1 MSNRSDMDLVHDIQ
15 EAIQRIANYLGDM
28 SYDDFCEDIKTQ
40 DAVIR
45 NIEIVGEAAKCIS
58 DKLRVKVPH
67 IPWKNMAGMRD
78 RLIHHYFGVNLD
90 IVWQVVA
97 VELPNLNSEFDILV
111 DEDKAEDG
119 NKEGG

>member
-1 MSNRSDMDLVHDIQ
+1 MSNRSDMNLVHDIQ
-15 EAIQRIANYLGDM
+15 EAIQRIANYLGEM

-58 DKLRVKVPH
+58 DKLRVKAPH

-111 DEDKAEDG
+111 DEDKAEYG

>member
-1 MSNRSDMDLVHDIQ
+1 MDLVHDIQ
-15 EAIQRIANYLGDM
+15 EAIQRIANYLGEM

-58 DKLRVKVPH
+58 DNLRVKAPH

>member
-1 MSNRSDMDLVHDIQ
+1 MSNRADMNLVHDIQ
-15 EAIQRIANYLGDM
+15 EAIQRIANYLGEM

-58 DKLRVKVPH
+58 DNLRVKAPH